1 MSTSVLLPEEVLHD
15 HALDRLGLFAAAAS
29 RVLAQRSV
37 ALLEAERSARRVDTA
52 RGDTVASDFLVLH
65 LAGTLQVD
73 QGAVPALLDEAR
85 HLVLRLPL
93 TWQALD
99 DGWLPVAHGRALV
112 ELTLGLT
119 AEQCAEVEAAALE
132 RAAGRSAGSLRRH
145 VRRLVAGVRGG
156 AEQRRRRA
164 LDGRRVTGSAL
175 ADGMGGVWATM
186 PAGAHVL
193 FLTSL
198 RRLAAAAVVP
208 GDPRTDEQR
217 MSDVLSAL
225 PPLVLAMAQGRLG
238 EAVQQAVGDAGIG
251 PVGPAPVQAVLLV
264 PADTAAGTGDEPGEL
279 RGHGPV
285 DAGHVREL
293 LRSAQVR
300 TGTVDGHGRLTGLS
314 ASATDLRRTARPAPA
329 TGLAALLLPPL
340 DEGQLDAG
348 QPKGGRRDDAG
359 SDRVTAA
366 VVAHLDGHDA
376 RAVSAQPSEP
386 QYRPSAA
393 LTRLVRT
400 RDPHCVGIGCSVPSS
415 RCDTEHRDPWPHG
428 PTSPE
433 NLSPLSRRC
442 HRAKQAGWRYV
453 RSRDGTTTWYPPGSR
468 RTYVVGPPP
477 PL

>member
-1 MSTSVLLPEEVLHD
+1 
-15 HALDRLGLFAAAAS
+15 
-29 RVLAQRSV
+29 VLAQRSA

-99 DGWLPVAHGRALV
+99 DGWLPVAYGRALV

-208 GDPRTDEQR
+208 GDPRTDDQR

-264 PADTAAGTGDEPGEL
+264 SADTAAGTGDEPGEL

-340 DEGQLDAG
+340 DEGQLDADAPHVD
-348 QPKGGRRDDAG
+348 QPASHDDDHPSADAPT
-359 SDRVTAA
+359 SEPCDAVTAA
-366 VVAHLDGHDA
+366 VAAHLVAHGRDGAGHPPDE
-376 RAVSAQPSEP
+376 S
-386 QYRPSAA
+386 QYRPSAS

-453 RSRDGTTTWYPPGSR
+453 RSRDGTTTWHPPGSR
-468 RTYVVGPPP
+468 GTYVVGPPP